1 MPGNKLKDFICV
13 MSVNGPNNLVKSDLL
28 LYLKLQEVKELMDEE
43 QVDGGTRCELR
54 LQSPHV
60 GWIGKAR

>member
-1 MPGNKLKDFICV
+1 
-13 MSVNGPNNLVKSDLL
+13 MSVNRPNNLVKSDLL

-43 QVDGGTRCELR
+43 QVDGGTGSELR

-60 GWIGKAR
+60 GRIGKAR

>member
-13 MSVNGPNNLVKSDLL
+13 VSVNRPNNLVKSDLL

-43 QVDGGTRCELR
+43 QVDGGTGSELR

-60 GWIGKAR
+60 GRIGKAR